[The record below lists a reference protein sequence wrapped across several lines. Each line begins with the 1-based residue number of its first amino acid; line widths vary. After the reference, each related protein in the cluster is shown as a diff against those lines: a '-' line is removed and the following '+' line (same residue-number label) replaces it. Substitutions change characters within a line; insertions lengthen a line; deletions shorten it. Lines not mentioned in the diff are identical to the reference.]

1 MPWRETSPMDERVQF
16 VADVRRAH
24 ESMTA
29 LCERHGISRKT
40 GYQEIDDALCAP
52 HL

>member
-1 MPWRETSPMDERVQF
+1 MNERFQC

-29 LCERHGISRKT
+29 LCDRCGVSRKT
-40 GYQEIDDALCAP
+40 CSK
-52 HL
+52 